1 MDTSSTKEQIK
12 FKSTFATIIFFS
24 IAIILT
30 FFYLGQNVNPLY
42 YMGWIILPP
51 VAYLGLKL
59 YRRWKISLIIKHI
72 RAEWGKGLKKDYKL
86 EDICRLYRYMDSE
99 DETQSTIDDQTWHD
113 LNMDSVFEK
122 IDRTTTA
129 FGEQMLY
136 NILRTP
142 LLEDEQLLKRHRIAN
157 LFQSNSILRDDILL
171 KLRRLGSSDKG
182 FLFHMV
188 WEDVNLDS
196 SGKWIYYILPI
207 ILLGTL
213 ALTPI
218 LGLNIFIRIAMP
230 VFAITL
236 YLYYRAK
243 TKMKIY
249 LDSISSLGPFLV
261 IASEIGNIKV
271 DDPILEEYTARLKDA
286 CIHCKRI
293 MKKTRRLERIES
305 QDPFGLNEYIKI
317 LGFMDIKALFAVL
330 KDLRINREHLREIYK
345 TLGELDALLS
355 VASFRTGLSR
365 YCVPNFSPNENWI
378 EIQGMEHPLVQNPVP
393 NSVGLGK
400 NSGLIVTGS
409 NMSGKSTFMRT
420 IGVNVLF
427 AQTIYTCLADA
438 YEGGFFRIM
447 TSISQEDN
455 IIGGKSYF
463 LSEAESLLRIIEG
476 LDNRTPTLCIIDE
489 IFRGTNSEERI
500 SAAARLLEYLVKQNA
515 AVIVATHDLELTQTA
530 SSSYRCYHFSEKV
543 GKTGLEFDYK
553 LKKGVSI
560 TRNALK
566 ILGFL
571 GYPSEIVGE
580 EIQ

>member
-1 MDTSSTKEQIK
+1 MERNKMGTSKTKKQIK
-12 FKSTFATIIFFS
+12 FKSTFGIIIFFS

-30 FFYLGQNVNPLY
+30 FFYLGQNVHPLY
-42 YMGWIILPP
+42 YMGWIILLPI
-51 VAYLGLKL
+51 AYLGLNL
-59 YRRWKISLIIKHI
+59 YRRWKTSLIIKRI
-72 RAEWGKGLKKDYKL
+72 RAEWGRGLKKDYKF
-86 EDICRLYRYMDSE
+86 EDISRLYRYMDSE
-99 DETQSTIDDQTWHD
+99 GETQSTIDDQTWHD
-113 LNMDSVFEK
+113 LNMDCVFEK

-142 LLEDEQLLKRHRIAN
+142 LLEDEQLLKRHRVAN
-157 LFQSNSILRDDILL
+157 LFQSNSILREDILL

-188 WEDVNLDS
+188 WDDVNLDC
-196 SGKWIYYILPI
+196 SGKWIYYTLPI

-249 LDSISSLGPFLV
+249 LYSISSLGPFLV
-261 IASEIGNIKV
+261 IASEIGNIKE

-317 LGFMDIKALFAVL
+317 LGFMDIKALYAVL
-330 KDLRINREHLREIYK
+330 EDLRINWEHLRDIYK

-355 VASFRTGLSR
+355 VVSFRTGLSR
-365 YCVPNFSPNENWI
+365 YCVPNLSPDEDWI
-378 EIQGMEHPLVQNPVP
+378 EVQGMGHPLVQDAVP
-393 NSVGLGK
+393 NSVRLGK
-400 NSGLIVTGS
+400 NCGLIVTGS

-427 AQTIYTCLADA
+427 AQTIYTCLADT

-476 LDNRTPTLCIIDE
+476 LDNRIPTLCIIDE

-515 AVIVATHDLELTQTA
+515 TVIVATHDLELTQSA
-530 SSSYRCYHFSEKV
+530 GSSYRYCQFSEKV
-543 GKTGLEFDYK
+543 GQTGLEFDYNEQK
-553 LKKGVSI
+553 
-560 TRNALK
+560 
-566 ILGFL
+566 
-571 GYPSEIVGE
+571 
-580 EIQ
+580 